1 MDNLTV
7 ISISDNTCTTTHM
20 EQIIA
25 TAKQQEYQHYNYTY
39 VSQTAISSTEKEE
52 PTSKGN
58 QKELST
64 GIPKI
69 IQQRYIDTVQP
80 MTKEAHWIGAMQYL
94 CNRLYMH

>member
-1 MDNLTV
+1 
-7 ISISDNTCTTTHM
+7 M

-25 TAKQQEYQHYNYTY
+25 TAKQQEYQHYNYTH

-80 MTKEAHWIGAMQYL
+80 MTKEAHIQPLPPNHVATTYRVIIYTGKQYPI
-94 CNRLYMH
+94 